1 MMQHEA
7 DVEQPVDD
15 APPKPPARRR
25 SDGLLP
31 TTDGAPTR
39 SEWARDRGYD
49 PKTRTYTN
57 STVVIVQPH
66 EHASA
71 YAD

>member
-1 MMQHEA
+1 MTQHEA
-7 DVEQPVDD
+7 DLEQPVDD
-15 APPKPPARRR
+15 ASPKPSARRR

-31 TTDGAPTR
+31 ATDGAPTR
-39 SEWARDRGYD
+39 SEWEKDRGYD